1 MQSSTDREVS
11 LGWSDQSVPL
21 HTHACFYY
29 SDETTLRSS
38 LKFLRVG
45 LDAPGEFNV
54 IFADA
59 SRHDSLLGWLQ
70 EGYPGTVADHLESGK
85 LAVVGGAPTREQLL
99 AGIAATLDR
108 AMAAGCRVIRFLGF
122 IAWGRDGWPDEST
135 LLQFESEVNSAV
147 SAYPAV
153 IICTYGVPSLSGTQL
168 IQGGLLTHP
177 VVFLNNQVL
186 SGNPLFKPP
195 AAGESVG

>member
-153 IICTYGVPSLSGTQL
+153 IICTCSHRRPVTSSWYSSLSRRRAR
-168 IQGGLLTHP
+168 
-177 VVFLNNQVL
+177 NSVL
-186 SGNPLFKPP
+186 STTGPVIPMRAP
-195 AAGESVG
+195 ISRRVGG